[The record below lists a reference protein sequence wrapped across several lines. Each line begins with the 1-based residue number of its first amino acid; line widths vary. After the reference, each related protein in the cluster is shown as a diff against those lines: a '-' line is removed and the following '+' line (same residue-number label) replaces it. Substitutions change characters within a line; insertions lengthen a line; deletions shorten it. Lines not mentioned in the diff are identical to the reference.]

1 MHPSVLVELGVSV
14 RVNLSYNTIKTIQKL
29 FKNETKQ
36 YTVFIHGIRD
46 FPVDYSE
53 HDDCFDA
60 TILDTL
66 ETANCEEE
74 FNAKLVSI
82 ANEVMNIKDISFEF
96 FNRFS
101 SVDVDFN
108 DSDSN
113 TSYETVGSAYYF
125 AKCITERVDDF
136 KALGFNEDMITI
148 STSNTI
154 MY

>member
-1 MHPSVLVELGVSV
+1 MHPSVLVELGVSI

-46 FPVDYSE
+46 FPIDYSE

-60 TILDTL
+60 AILDTL
-66 ETANCEEE
+66 ETAECEEE
-74 FNAKLVSI
+74 FNAKMVSI
-82 ANEVMNIKDISFEF
+82 AVGSINIKDISFEF

-101 SVDVDFN
+101 SVDVEFN

-113 TSYETVGSAYYF
+113 TSYGTVGNAYYF
-125 AKCITERVDDF
+125 AKCITERVDEF
-136 KALGFNEDMITI
+136 KALGFNEDMTSI

-154 MY
+154 RY